1 MLNRL
6 INNAK
11 KQNSIGKQALTKI
24 ALGITVVIFAST
36 TVTYLYLFYLLERET
51 KQKLKHYITERSE
64 REETRFNLARDNV
77 EFVKNVYLKRHQ
89 SISEKNYAQR
99 YEELF
104 VQSPD
109 GVTRNRPEY
118 PFDEYAALFLDDEVE
133 VDADIKRRVIVSF
146 QLATHYGR
154 AWNNRFPNLY
164 FLAPENF
171 SVGYWPT
178 FNWPEQATP
187 DVDETEE
194 EYFYISTPEYNPER
208 ETVWSGV
215 YRDPVAKQWL
225 VSVVSPIYVNNQHIL
240 TVGQDVP
247 LNDLIARTINKTLDG
262 THNIIFRDDGR
273 LIAHPQLKEKINE
286 SGGELTMMETQ
297 NPNLKNIFQ
306 LVQNQQKLPVIID
319 NSQGNQFLGVTK
331 LEGPDWYFVTVFPK
345 SILSQQATDIAI
357 FVLLLG
363 VGGLVLQVVFL
374 RRVLRHNITKPL
386 AELTTATTEIASKN
400 LEIKVDE
407 SKNNELGR
415 LATSFNQMAAQ
426 LQESFQA
433 LEQANSNLE
442 ARVEERTQELQEA
455 KEAADRA
462 NEAKSDFLAN
472 MSHELRTPLNA
483 ILGMSE
489 ALQDGIF
496 GPINDK
502 QLKPLQTIEGSGSH
516 LLELINDILDIA
528 KIESGQV
535 KLECS
540 AASVVRLCQYSLTFI
555 KQQAYQKNIQVETKL
570 PPDLP
575 DLWVDERRIRQVLI
589 NLLNN
594 AVKFTPEGGRIT
606 LAAYLPQEPIQAE
619 HYLKITVSDTG
630 IGIAEADLEQL
641 FQPFMQVDSALNRQY
656 QGTGLGLALVKYLV
670 ELHEGKVSVT
680 SQLGV
685 GSSFTIELPYL
696 HAITNPNPE
705 VETNGHKSDAVSERS
720 DLILLVDDNEPNILT
735 ISSYLQAKGYALLVA
750 RNGEE
755 AIHVALSENPD
766 LILMDIQMPGMDG
779 LEAIREIR
787 RYPNLVDVPIIALTA
802 LAMNSDRDQCLAAGA
817 NDYLAKP
824 VRLKE
829 LFTLTQQFLAVS
841 YS

>member
-1 MLNRL
+1 MLNQRIRKTRRGSL
-6 INNAK
+6 AR
-11 KQNSIGKQALTKI
+11 QTLTKI
-24 ALGITVVIFAST
+24 SLAVTFVIVAST
-36 TVTYLYLFYLLERET
+36 TISYFYIFHLLERET
-51 KQKLKHYITERSE
+51 KQKLRQYVTERSH
-64 REETRFNLARDNV
+64 REETLLNLGRDNV
-77 EFVKNVYLKRHQ
+77 EFVKKAYLQ
-89 SISEKNYAQR
+89 QLANTSPQDYSEQ
-99 YEELF
+99 YEKFF
-104 VQSPD
+104 VEYPD
-109 GVTRNRPEY
+109 GVTRNRQEY
-118 PFDEYAALFLDDEVE
+118 PFNQYAALFLDDEVK
-133 VDADIKRRVIVSF
+133 VDAEIKQRVVIAF

-164 FLAPENF
+164 FVGPENF

-178 FNWPEQATP
+178 FNWPAEVTA
-187 DVDETEE
+187 DFDETEE
-194 EYFYISTPEYNPER
+194 AYFYISTPKYNPER
-208 ETVWSGV
+208 KTVWSKA
-215 YRDPVAKQWL
+215 YLDPIADQWM
-225 VSVVSPIYVNNQHIL
+225 VSVISPLYRNDKHIL
-240 TVGQDVP
+240 SVGQDVP
-247 LNDLIARTINKTLDG
+247 LNDLIARTNNQTLEG
-262 THNIIFRDDGR
+262 TYNIIFRNDSH
-273 LIAHPQLKEKINE
+273 LIAHPQLKDKINA
-286 SGGELTMMETQ
+286 SGGELTMMEAN
-297 NPNLKNIFQ
+297 NPNLKSIFQ
-306 LVQNQQKLPVIID
+306 LVQNEPKLPVVID

-374 RRVLRHNITKPL
+374 GRVLRHNLTKPL

-489 ALQDGIF
+489 ALQDEIF
-496 GPINDK
+496 GPINEK
-502 QLKPLQTIEGSGSH
+502 QLKALQTIEGSGSH

-528 KIESGQV
+528 KIESGQI

-696 HAITNPNPE
+696 DAITTPDPE
-705 VETNGHKSDAVSERS
+705 VETNGHKSDAVSEQS

-735 ISSYLQAKGYALLVA
+735 ISSYLQAKGYVLLVA

-755 AIHVALSENPD
+755 AIHFALSENPD